1 MANYQVSCMISTEVA
16 SNISCRVCGTFHL
29 SPLIRGQDRL
39 IGGEGHR
46 FVVSWCEECR
56 CGTTQITP
64 DESYWNDAYPEKYF
78 TDILQ
83 VGDHANH
90 MDQLSHIEATESVTG
105 LRILEVGCSSGDLLC
120 LLRDRGA
127 DVSGVEP
134 GDIPRAV
141 AHSIGLDVVARLED
155 VQGGPFD
162 MVVLFD
168 VLEHLPRPVSTLQ
181 WISTRLSPKGQVVVG
196 VPNIESI
203 ESQLLRERWFALEL
217 PRHLTHF
224 SPAAMERL
232 AGMVGLTLRHTHYPR
247 ISYFAKS
254 FVDPRLNGAWFSKTN
269 DFFSRAFRL
278 GLWLVEKTL
287 FQLGNRPCF
296 VAHLE
301 QT

>member
-1 MANYQVSCMISTEVA
+1 MRWRGLTTVDTSPV
-16 SNISCRVCGTFHL
+16 SCRVCGSSHL
-29 SPLIRGQDRL
+29 SPLIQGRERL
-39 IGGEGHR
+39 LVRQER
-46 FVVSWCEECR
+46 CYFVSWCEECR

-64 DESYWNDAYPEKYF
+64 DESYWNDAYPETYF

-83 VGDHANH
+83 VGNHADRA
-90 MDQLSHIEATESVTG
+90 DQLSQVETAGAVCGS
-105 LRILEVGCSSGDLLC
+105 RILEIGCSSGDLLC

-141 AHSIGLDVVARLED
+141 AHSRGLDVVARLED

-168 VLEHLPRPVSTLQ
+168 VLEHLPNPVSTLE

-203 ESQLLRERWFALEL
+203 ESRLLRERWFALEL

-224 SPAAMERL
+224 SPATLERL

-247 ISYFAKS
+247 ISYLAKS

-301 QT
+301 QA

>member
-1 MANYQVSCMISTEVA
+1 MPNMVSTDEATNV
-16 SNISCRVCGTFHL
+16 SCRVCGSSCL
-29 SPLIRGQDRL
+29 SPLIRGRDRL
-39 IGGEGHR
+39 IGGQGRR
-46 FVVSWCEECR
+46 FLVSWCEDCR
-56 CGTTQITP
+56 CGITHITP
-64 DESYWNDAYPEKYF
+64 DEHYWNYAYPEEYF

-83 VGDHANH
+83 LGNH
-90 MDQLSHIEATESVTG
+90 VDRTDQILYVEAAGAVSG
-105 LRILEVGCSSGDLLC
+105 LRFLEIGCASGDLLC

-127 DVSGVEP
+127 VVVGVEP

-141 AHSIGLDVVARLED
+141 ARARGLDVVATLEE
-155 VQGGPFD
+155 VQGGAFD
-162 MVVLFD
+162 MVILFD
-168 VLEHLPRPVSTLQ
+168 VLEHLPSPVSTLR
-181 WISTRLSPKGQVVVG
+181 WVSTRLSPSGQVVIG

-203 ESQLLRERWFALEL
+203 EFRLLRRWWFALEL

-224 SPAAMERL
+224 SPTAMERL

-269 DFFSRAFRL
+269 DLFSRAFRL

-301 QT
+301 QA